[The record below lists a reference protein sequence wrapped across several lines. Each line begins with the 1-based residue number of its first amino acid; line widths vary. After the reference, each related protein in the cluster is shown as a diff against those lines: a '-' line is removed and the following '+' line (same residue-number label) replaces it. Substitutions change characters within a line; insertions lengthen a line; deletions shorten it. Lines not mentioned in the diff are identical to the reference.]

1 MTDIFRSRIAV
12 DKNICHGKPHVH
24 GTRIMVHQI
33 LDLLAA
39 GATPDEIIREDF
51 PDLTNEDIHACVAY
65 ASKLVRDEEIEIFD
79 KAEAETA

>member
-1 MTDIFRSRIAV
+1 MTDIFRSQIAV
-12 DKNICHGKPHVH
+12 DKNICHGKPHIN

-51 PDLTNEDIHACVAY
+51 PDLTNEDIQACIAY

-79 KAEAETA
+79 KAEAEAA

>member
-12 DKNICHGKPHVH
+12 DKNICHGKPHIH
-24 GTRIMVHQI
+24 GTRVMVHQI

-51 PDLTNEDIHACVAY
+51 PDLTNEDIQACIAY

-79 KAEAETA
+79 KAEARVV